1 MELER
6 SSPRRNVSPPSP
18 LALLVG
24 TFLLLLS
31 VSCGN
36 TDDGEGAS
44 ASDLIEKAYPAFAEA
59 MGRTSWPPPSPGM
72 AQIRQAMSSGS
83 MGRVRMLVEQE
94 LARNPD
100 NLQATF
106 ILSEILFRSAQ
117 YGAARPGFEKVLE
130 RGPSFPG
137 GEYTFLAYGRCLLSL
152 GEGEQARE
160 SLLAFL
166 KLQPGNGEAL
176 SVLGLLEIADG
187 NPDQAILY
195 LDQAVKVFETLEAQ
209 RGADMTANRAK
220 MLASKAEAW
229 LQKDELEN
237 ARSSLRSSLQLNP
250 TDPQTHYTLSRVLT
264 RLGDAEG
271 ARRAM
276 RDFERVKAEASRS
289 PNPQGGR
296 QQH

>member
-6 SSPRRNVSPPSP
+6 SSPRRNVSPSSP

-31 VSCGN
+31 ASCGN
-36 TDDGEGAS
+36 AADGEGTTT
-44 ASDLIEKAYPAFAEA
+44 SDLLDAAYPAFAEA
-59 MGRTSWPPPSPGM
+59 MGKDSWPPPNSGM

-83 MGRVRMLVEQE
+83 MERVRQLIEQE

-106 ILSEILFRSAQ
+106 IRSEILFRTAQ

-130 RGPSFPG
+130 QGPSFAG
-137 GEYTFLAYGRCLLSL
+137 GEYVFLAYGRCLVSL
-152 GEGEQARE
+152 GEGDLARK
-160 SLLAFL
+160 SLLMFL
-166 KLQPGNGEAL
+166 KLQPGHGEAL

-195 LDQAVKVFETLEAQ
+195 LDQAIKALEILEAQ
-209 RGADMTANRAK
+209 RGMNMAANRAVI
-220 MLASKAEAW
+220 LSSKADAY

-237 ARSSLRSSLQLNP
+237 ARSALLASLQLNP
-250 TDPQTHYTLSRVLT
+250 RDPQTYYTLSRVLT
-264 RLGDAEG
+264 RLGDAGG
-271 ARRAM
+271 ARRALQ
-276 RDFERVKAEASRS
+276 DFERATEAANR
-289 PNPQGGR
+289 
-296 QQH
+296 